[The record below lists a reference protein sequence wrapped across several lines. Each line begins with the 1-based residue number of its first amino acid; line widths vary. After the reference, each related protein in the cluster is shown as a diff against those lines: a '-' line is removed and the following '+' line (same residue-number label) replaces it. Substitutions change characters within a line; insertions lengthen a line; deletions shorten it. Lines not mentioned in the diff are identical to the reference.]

1 MTARTLTK
9 NFVCTIGAVA
19 ASLTFMTAAAG
30 PAQAAS
36 AIARAAV
43 ADLDLSKDAGQRT
56 LARRIKA
63 AAETVCDDNGRTPRE
78 QRERRR
84 CIAAT
89 IDDAMM
95 LAPTRA

>member
-1 MTARTLTK
+1 MSAPSFAK
-9 NFVCTIGAVA
+9 NLVCTIGAVA

-36 AIARAAV
+36 PVARV
-43 ADLDLSKDAGQRT
+43 SIADLDLSKAAGQET

-63 AAETVCDDNGRTPRE
+63 AAEVVCDGNGRTAGE

-84 CIAAT
+84 CLANT
-89 IDDAMM
+89 IDDAFL